1 MKRLLYIPFDHLHPG
16 YGVLAS
22 ADPSTDVIVLVES
35 NRMVSGEN
43 WHPVRLYFLLSSAAH
58 FAEEM
63 RAKGFTVH
71 YLQAETTVDGLKI
84 VQDQYPGLP
93 LFSAEPSSH
102 RQYDALAA
110 YGVNFVENDFF
121 LTTRKHF
128 SLWAEKQKKCVMENF
143 YRAQRVRLG
152 ILVEGGEPIG
162 GQWNFDKENRLPPP
176 KNYTYPDY
184 LVHEPDEIDR
194 EVAERL
200 GISPA
205 TTWGT
210 TRAQA
215 FAALNYFLENHF
227 ESFGPYEDAMTT
239 ENWALHHSLISP
251 YLNNGLLHPSEVVS
265 AALERFARGG
275 IAIAGAEGFIRQVI
289 GWREYIN
296 GMYWHFG
303 EEFKSR
309 NHLGGKRKLLPLFTD
324 SSKTKMNCLSHV
336 VGDIEERA
344 WTHHIPRLMV
354 LSNIALLTGVNPQEF
369 LQWMR
374 ESFIDAS
381 DWVMVPN
388 VIGMGMH
395 ADGGQMMTKPYVS
408 GGSYISKMSN
418 YCKGCVYDPKLRSG
432 DGACPFTTL
441 YWNFLIEHRQE
452 FAKNHRMAQQL
463 AGINRL
469 KDIELLQERALDVL
483 EGLSRGDI

>member
-1 MKRLLYIPFDHLHPG
+1 MKRLLYIPFDHLHPE
-16 YGVLAS
+16 YGVLAG
-22 ADPSTDVIVLVES
+22 ADPSSDVIVMVES
-35 NRMVSGEN
+35 QRMLTGSS
-43 WHPVRLYFLLSSAAH
+43 WHPVRLYFLVSAAMH

-63 RAKGFTVH
+63 RSKGFTVL
-71 YLQAETTVDGLKI
+71 YLQSKTTVDGLDEAKKM
-84 VQDQYPGLP
+84 YPNFPIL
-93 LFSAEPSSH
+93 SAEPSSH
-102 RQYDALAA
+102 RQYEALKE
-110 YGVNFVENDFF
+110 YGVEFVENDLF
-121 LTTRKHF
+121 LTTRKLF
-128 SLWAEKQKKCVMENF
+128 AMWADKQKNFLMENF

-152 ILVEGGEPIG
+152 ILVDDGKPVG

-176 KNYTYPDY
+176 KNYTYPAY
-184 LVHEPDEIDR
+184 LEHKVDEIDR
-194 EVAERL
+194 EVAARF
-200 GISPA
+200 GIEPA

-215 FAALNYFLENHF
+215 HAQLRNFLENHF
-227 ESFGPYEDAMTT
+227 HSFGPYEDAMTT

-251 YLNNGLLHPSEVVS
+251 YLNVGLLHPAEVVS
-265 AALERFARGG
+265 AALERFERGD

-296 GMYWHFG
+296 GMYWHF
-303 EEFKSR
+303 EKEYKNR
-309 NHLGGKRKLLPLFTD
+309 NALGGKRKLLPLFSDSAKTD
-324 SSKTKMNCLSHV
+324 MNCVKNIVS
-336 VGDIEERA
+336 DIEVRA

-354 LSNIALLTGVNPQEF
+354 LSNLALLTGVNPQEF

-395 ADGGQMMTKPYVS
+395 ADGGEMMTKPYVG

-418 YCKGCVYDPKLRSG
+418 YCKGCSYDPKLRSG
-432 DGACPFTTL
+432 DNACPFTTL
-441 YWNFLIEHRQE
+441 YWNFLIEHRAD
-452 FAKNHRMAQQL
+452 FSKNHRMAQQL

-469 KDIELLQERALDVL
+469 SDVEELQNRAQEVLGRLDI
-483 EGLSRGDI
+483 GDI